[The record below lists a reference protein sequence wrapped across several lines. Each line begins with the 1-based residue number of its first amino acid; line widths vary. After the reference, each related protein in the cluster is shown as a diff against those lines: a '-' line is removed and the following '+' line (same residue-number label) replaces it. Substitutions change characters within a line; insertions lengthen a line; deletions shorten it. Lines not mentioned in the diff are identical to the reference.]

1 MEIYISE
8 FSKYVIALLIALY
21 TYECFAVFRYEEE
34 ERRQGIYFRQ
44 NFLMFVM
51 HFSCF
56 VVICFEKKDI
66 NYLFFYAFAQIILYA
81 VNVLYRM
88 IYPKSNR
95 LVINNMCMLLG
106 IGFIILARLDIG
118 KAIKQLIIVAVS
130 LAVALLIPF
139 FVHKFR
145 FLKSLK
151 WIYALAGIG
160 ALSVVMILGQ
170 TTYGSKLSYS
180 IGGLTFQPSEFAK
193 VAVILFLAFLVTKNV
208 KKMGNMKT
216 MFLIMVS
223 ILPIVGLVGASN
235 LSTAIIILG
244 IGVILV
250 FVASPKYAQFIWMG
264 ALGCGFMGIFLA
276 LESYRLERL
285 AIWRNPEKFE
295 KGYQTLQGLYAIGS
309 GGLFGR
315 GLGESVQKLGFVP
328 EAQNDM
334 IFSIVC
340 EELGLFGA
348 GFVLILFLILIWRFF
363 VIATHAADLF
373 GALIAS
379 GAMAHM
385 MIQVILNIAVVTNTI
400 PNTGITLPFISYGGT
415 SVVFLLLEM
424 GLVLSVSSLVK

>member
-1 MEIYISE
+1 MPD
-8 FSKYVIALLIALY
+8 SKKKKYDYTLLAALFLLMIMGLVILYSTSAYNGEVKFHDSFYYLKKQLFATLLGIA
-21 TYECFAVFRYEEE
+21 A
-34 ERRQGIYFRQ
+34 
-44 NFLMFVM
+44 MFVM
-51 HFSCF
+51 AGMDYH
-56 VVICFEKKDI
+56 IWRK
-66 NYLFFYAFAQIILYA
+66 FAVLGYVAAIL
-81 VNVLYRM
+81 L
-88 IYPKSNR
+88 S
-95 LVINNMCMLLG
+95 
-106 IGFIILARLDIG
+106 
-118 KAIKQLIIVAVS
+118 VAVM
-130 LAVALLIPF
+130 LF
-139 FVHKFR
+139 GDE
-145 FLKSLK
+145 
-151 WIYALAGIG
+151 YN
-160 ALSVVMILGQ
+160 
-170 TTYGSKLSYS
+170 GSKRWLSLGPFS
-180 IGGLTFQPSEFAK
+180 FQPSEFAK
-193 VAVILFLAFLVTKNV
+193 VAVILFLAYLVTKNV
-208 KKMGNMKT
+208 KKMGNIRT
-216 MFLIMVS
+216 MFKIMVS

-244 IGVILV
+244 IGVILI

-264 ALGCGFMGIFLA
+264 VLGCGFMGIFLA

-285 AIWRNPEKFE
+285 EIWRNPEKFE

-315 GLGESVQKLGFVP
+315 GLGKSVQKLGFVP

-348 GFVLILFLILIWRFF
+348 GFILILFLILIWRFF